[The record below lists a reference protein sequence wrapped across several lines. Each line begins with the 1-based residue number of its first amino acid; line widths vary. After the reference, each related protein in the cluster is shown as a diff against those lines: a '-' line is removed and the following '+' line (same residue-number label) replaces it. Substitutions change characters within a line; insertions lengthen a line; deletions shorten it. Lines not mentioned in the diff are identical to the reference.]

1 MQEPSFGRGRELE
14 KKGDLGRDLMK
25 PSSEGPFHLRSL
37 SEMLGAG
44 KNLSIHTTVTA
55 LAVTSGL
62 SHATCTTQPY
72 AVPSPCKA
80 AMLPPTPEAHPP
92 LILFLTSL
100 FLIHVTTTL
109 APPTHLFFGSLIH
122 KSTLPSNYQVTPTH
136 VSIFSSV
143 FFACIYYIHPSIY
156 PFIHPST
163 HIYICLSIHL
173 NIHTYICPLIIHA
186 LIHLSIDL
194 LIHPSMDQFIHPY
207 IHSSFYPSVY
217 P

>member
-1 MQEPSFGRGRELE
+1 
-14 KKGDLGRDLMK
+14 MK

-44 KNLSIHTTVTA
+44 KNLSIRTTVTA
-55 LAVTSGL
+55 LAVTYGL

-109 APPTHLFFGSLIH
+109 APPTHLFLGSLIH
-122 KSTLPSNYQVTPTH
+122 KSTLPSNYQVTTH
-136 VSIFSSV
+136 PCVYLFICIFCLYLLYS
-143 FFACIYYIHPSIY
+143 YIHPSI
-156 PFIHPST
+156 HSST
-163 HIYICLSIHL
+163 HPHIY
-173 NIHTYICPLIIHA
+173 TYV
-186 LIHLSIDL
+186 
-194 LIHPSMDQFIHPY
+194 
-207 IHSSFYPSVY
+207 YPSI
-217 P
+217 